1 MQKFLSIFLVFVAVC
16 PAISK
21 EAPLTKQQINAIL
34 TDQDRPKEDKKR
46 DPLRLPDQI
55 LDFSDVGKGDTV
67 LDIFAGAGW
76 YTELFSRAVGETG
89 KVYAQNDE
97 VIWRFAEQGIKQR
110 TEKNRLSNTVRFD
123 NMPIVDISIPK
134 ETVDIVFTALNYH
147 DLFFTDF
154 TRDGKKT
161 ILRDSIVDYK
171 AALAHLYQAM
181 KNDGIFIIIDH
192 SAKAGSGY
200 DVANN
205 QHRIDPALVK
215 EQMLQAGFK
224 LVEEAFYL
232 RNDSDKLELSVFD
245 ENIRGRTDRFI
256 YKFIKNIQ

>member
-1 MQKFLSIFLVFVAVC
+1 MQKFLSVFLAALMCSPV
-16 PAISK
+16 ISK
-21 EAPLTKQQINAIL
+21 EAPLSEQQISAVL
-34 TDQDRPKEDKKR
+34 TDPNRPAEDRSR
-46 DPLRLPDQI
+46 DPLRLPGKI
-55 LDFSDVGKGDTV
+55 LDFSDVKSGDTI

-76 YTELFSRAVGETG
+76 YTELFSRAVGKKG
-89 KVYAQNDE
+89 RVYAQNDE

-110 TEKNRLSNTVRFD
+110 TAENRLPNVVRFD
-123 NMPIVDISIPK
+123 NMPIVDVSIPE

-154 TRDGKKT
+154 TREGKKT

-171 AALAHLYQAM
+171 AALGHLYKKM

-192 SAKAGSGY
+192 AAKEGSGY

-205 QHRIDPALVK
+205 QHRINPSLVK
-215 EQMLQAGFK
+215 EQMSEAGFK

-232 RNDSDKLELSVFD
+232 RNSNDSLELSVFD
-245 ENIRGRTDRFI
+245 QDIRGRTDRFI
-256 YKFIKNIQ
+256 YKFAKNIQ

>member
-1 MQKFLSIFLVFVAVC
+1 MQKFLSIFLVFIVC
-16 PAISK
+16 FPAISQ
-21 EAPLTKQQINAIL
+21 EAPLSFQQITTIL
-34 TDQDRPKEDKKR
+34 TDQDRPEEDKIR
-46 DPLRLPDQI
+46 DPMRLPDKI
-55 LDFSDVGKGDTV
+55 LDFSDVKKGDVV

-76 YTELFSRAVGETG
+76 YSELFSRAVGETG

-97 VIWRFAEQGIKQR
+97 VIWRFAEKGIKQR
-110 TEKNRLSNTVRFD
+110 TAKNRLPNLVRFD
-123 NMPIVDISIPK
+123 NMPIADITIPK

-161 ILRDSIVDYK
+161 VLRDTIVDYK
-171 AALAHLYQAM
+171 AALAHIYQTM
-181 KNDGIFIIIDH
+181 KSDGIFIIIDH
-192 SAKAGSGY
+192 TAKAGSGY

-215 EQMLQAGFK
+215 KQMSQAGFK

-232 RNDSDKLELSVFD
+232 RNSKDSLELNVFD
-245 ENIRGRTDRFI
+245 KDIRGRTDRFI
-256 YKFIKNIQ
+256 YKFTKNKQ